1 LTGIK
6 ENIVCLTRLSV
17 DLPAVNAGYDYA
29 VLTGKSNTFSY
40 SDGRRISDE
49 AIGVKLTVA
58 LQGARFAPLTIRYS
72 HDPLPKVNDEDI
84 EAACVSNNL
93 IYVQIPDCV
102 VNLYSSNSG
111 GIGMTATAQ
120 TAQIVTLNSK

>member
-1 LTGIK
+1 MPYK
-6 ENIVCLTRLSV
+6 LSV

-29 VLTGKSNTFSY
+29 VVTGKTNIFSWNEGKRT
-40 SDGRRISDE
+40 SE
-49 AIGVKLTVA
+49 EPIGVKLTVA

-111 GIGMTATAQ
+111 GIGMTATAE

>member
-1 LTGIK
+1 MPYK
-6 ENIVCLTRLSV
+6 LSV

-29 VLTGKSNTFSY
+29 VLTGKSNIFSY
-40 SDGRRISDE
+40 GNDGKRTSE
-49 AIGVKLTVA
+49 EPIGVKLTVA

-72 HDPLPKVNDEDI
+72 QDPLPKFHDEDI

-93 IYVQIPDCV
+93 IYVQIPNCV

-111 GIGMTATAQ
+111 GIGMTATAE

>member
-1 LTGIK
+1 MPYK
-6 ENIVCLTRLSV
+6 LSV

-49 AIGVKLTVA
+49 VIGVKLTVA
-58 LQGARFAPLTIRYS
+58 LQGARLAPLTVKYD
-72 HDPLPKVNDEDI
+72 HDPLTNVSDGEI
-84 EAACVSNNL
+84 EEAVMNCKPL
-93 IYVQIPDCV
+93 FVQIPDCAV
-102 VNLYSSNSG
+102 SLFSSNGS

>member
-1 LTGIK
+1 MPYK
-6 ENIVCLTRLSV
+6 VSV
-17 DLPAVNAGYDYA
+17 DLAAVNSNHNFAI
-29 VLTGKSNTFSY
+29 LTGKSPIYSY
-40 SDGRRISDE
+40 GSDGKRTSE
-49 AIGVKLTVA
+49 QPIGVKLTVA
-58 LQGARFAPLTIRYS
+58 LQGARFAPLTIRYPQ
-72 HDPLPKVNDEDI
+72 DPLPTFHDEDI

>member
-1 LTGIK
+1 MPYK
-6 ENIVCLTRLSV
+6 LSV

-72 HDPLPKVNDEDI
+72 HYPLPKVNDEDI

-93 IYVQIPDCV
+93 IYVQIPDCG

>member
-1 LTGIK
+1 MPYK
-6 ENIVCLTRLSV
+6 LSV

-111 GIGMTATAQ
+111 GIGKTATAQ
-120 TAQIVTLNSK
+120 TAQIVTLNCR